1 MKLTAPIN
9 LLLFE
14 GKNMARPTFKHNPR
28 VNAIFDDLDQYL
40 RFCQD
45 FGYRYNEAD
54 LYNWKSYAY
63 QQFNKHL
70 QGKFAK
76 DMWTQDSNR
85 RSR

>member
-1 MKLTAPIN
+1 M
-9 LLLFE
+9 
-14 GKNMARPTFKHNPR
+14 GKPTFRPNPR
-28 VNAIFDDLDQYL
+28 VTAIFDDLEQYL
-40 RFCQD
+40 HFCQD
-45 FGYRYNEAD
+45 FGYRFNEAD

-76 DMWTQDSNR
+76 DMWNVDNR

>member
-1 MKLTAPIN
+1 M
-9 LLLFE
+9 
-14 GKNMARPTFKHNPR
+14 GKPTFKPNPR
-28 VNAIFDDLDQYL
+28 LQAIFEDLEQYL

-45 FGYRYNEAD
+45 FGYRYDERD

-63 QQFNKHL
+63 QQFNKHV

-76 DMWTQDSNR
+76 DMWFIDNR

>member
-1 MKLTAPIN
+1 
-9 LLLFE
+9 
-14 GKNMARPTFKHNPR
+14 MARPTFKHNPR
-28 VNAIFDDLDQYL
+28 VNAIFEDLDQYL

>member
-1 MKLTAPIN
+1 M
-9 LLLFE
+9 
-14 GKNMARPTFKHNPR
+14 GKPTFRPNPR
-28 VNAIFDDLDQYL
+28 VTAIFDDLEQYL

-45 FGYRYNEAD
+45 FGYRFNEAD
-54 LYNWKSYAY
+54 LYNWRSYAY

-76 DMWTQDSNR
+76 DMWSIDNR

>member
-1 MKLTAPIN
+1 
-9 LLLFE
+9 
-14 GKNMARPTFKHNPR
+14 MAKPQFKSNAR
-28 VNAIFDDLDQYL
+28 AQAIFEDLEQYL

-45 FGYRYNEAD
+45 FGYRYNESD

-76 DMWTQDSNR
+76 DMWNIDSR
-85 RSR
+85 RGR

>member
-1 MKLTAPIN
+1 
-9 LLLFE
+9 
-14 GKNMARPTFKHNPR
+14 MAKPAIRHNPR
-28 VNAIFDDLDQYL
+28 VQAVFEDLEQFL

-45 FGYRYNEAD
+45 FGYKFNESD
-54 LYNWKSYAY
+54 LYKWKSYAY

-76 DMWTQDSNR
+76 DMWNIDSR

>member
-1 MKLTAPIN
+1 
-9 LLLFE
+9 
-14 GKNMARPTFKHNPR
+14 MAKPTIRPNAR
-28 VNAIFDDLDQYL
+28 VQAIFEDLEQFL

-76 DMWTQDSNR
+76 DMWSQDSGR

>member
-1 MKLTAPIN
+1 M
-9 LLLFE
+9 
-14 GKNMARPTFKHNPR
+14 GKPVIKPNPR
-28 VNAIFDDLDQYL
+28 VTQVFDDLERYL
-40 RFCQD
+40 EFCQE

>member
-1 MKLTAPIN
+1 MSKITI
-9 LLLFE
+9 
-14 GKNMARPTFKHNPR
+14 KHNPR
-28 VNAIFDDLDQYL
+28 VTAVFEDLEQYL

-45 FGYRYNEAD
+45 FGYKYDEKD

-76 DMWTQDSNR
+76 DMWIQDSR
-85 RSR
+85 RGR